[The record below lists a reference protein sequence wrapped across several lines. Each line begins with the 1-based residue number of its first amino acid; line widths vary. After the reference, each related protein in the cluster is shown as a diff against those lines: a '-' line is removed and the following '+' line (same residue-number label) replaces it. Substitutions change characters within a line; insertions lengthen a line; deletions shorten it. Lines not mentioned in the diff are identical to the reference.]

1 VGAGDAAVV
10 IATATHREQL
20 AQRLESRGLRL
31 ASAVYEGR
39 YIALDAAETLAK
51 FMVNGA
57 PDATRF
63 DTIIGDVLKQ
73 AERAAQGEQP
83 RIVAFGEMV
92 ALLFADGQEEAALQ
106 LERLW
111 NELAK
116 TRKFY
121 LHCAYPLGIFT
132 DAAHAHSFEQICG
145 EHHHVTPTESFT
157 SLAGED
163 ERLIAIAQLQQK
175 ARALETEILER
186 EKAQN
191 ALQEREAE
199 LRDFVEN
206 AVVPLHWVGKDG
218 TILWANQAELA
229 LLGYEFQDYVGFHI
243 ADFHVDEEAIN
254 DILQRLERREELQG
268 YKARVRRRDGE
279 IRTVRIYSNVF
290 YRDKEF
296 VHTRCFTIDVTG
308 RELSERRITAQLAIT
323 RLLAES
329 DSLPNLAQRALE
341 IICGVSDCE
350 MSAVWQV
357 QEETGELRCIETW
370 HSAET
375 GFPVF
380 ENATMSSRFRR
391 AEGLPGRVWD
401 SNQAAWIS
409 DLAEERNFPR
419 RQVALEEG
427 LQSAFAFPI
436 AVRGEVWGVVEFFSR
451 QVRQRDEEFMTMMAA
466 ISIQLGE
473 FAERKQVDE
482 TRNRL
487 AAIVASSDDAI
498 VSKDLNGIVMSWNHG
513 AERIFGYKAE
523 EIVGRPVTTIIPPEL
538 HNQEPEI
545 LKRIQAGERI
555 DHFETVRRARNGQ
568 LINVSLTISPVKD
581 SSGKIIG
588 AAKIARDITQQRKL
602 ESALHTAEKLASVG
616 RLAATVAHEINN
628 PLESVTNFV
637 YLAKTTPDLPDG
649 VRRYL
654 ECADQELTR
663 VAHIARQTL
672 GFYRDTSRP
681 MWLEAA
687 KVVEDVLAIYH
698 RKIENK
704 NISCQRR
711 IEPKLKLY
719 ALEGELKQ
727 ILSNLLANAIDAS
740 HDQGKL
746 WVSVRSAT
754 DRSGRRGVT
763 LAIADNGSGIA
774 AEHRKGIFAPFFTTK
789 KEVGTGLGLWVTKEL
804 IEKAGGSLRIRS
816 RVGTPSGTVVRIFLP
831 TVGKSSAE
839 KVQ

>member
-1 VGAGDAAVV
+1 
-10 IATATHREQL
+10 
-20 AQRLESRGLRL
+20 
-31 ASAVYEGR
+31 
-39 YIALDAAETLAK
+39 
-51 FMVNGA
+51 
-57 PDATRF
+57 
-63 DTIIGDVLKQ
+63 
-73 AERAAQGEQP
+73 
-83 RIVAFGEMV
+83 
-92 ALLFADGQEEAALQ
+92 
-106 LERLW
+106 
-111 NELAK
+111 
-116 TRKFY
+116 
-121 LHCAYPLGIFT
+121 
-132 DAAHAHSFEQICG
+132 
-145 EHHHVTPTESFT
+145 
-157 SLAGED
+157 
-163 ERLIAIAQLQQK
+163 
-175 ARALETEILER
+175 
-186 EKAQN
+186 
-191 ALQEREAE
+191 
-199 LRDFVEN
+199 
-206 AVVPLHWVGKDG
+206 
-218 TILWANQAELA
+218 
-229 LLGYEFQDYVGFHI
+229 
-243 ADFHVDEEAIN
+243 
-254 DILQRLERREELQG
+254 
-268 YKARVRRRDGE
+268 
-279 IRTVRIYSNVF
+279 
-290 YRDKEF
+290 
-296 VHTRCFTIDVTG
+296 
-308 RELSERRITAQLAIT
+308 
-323 RLLAES
+323 
-329 DSLPNLAQRALE
+329 
-341 IICGVSDCE
+341 
-350 MSAVWQV
+350 
-357 QEETGELRCIETW
+357 
-370 HSAET
+370 
-375 GFPVF
+375 
-380 ENATMSSRFRR
+380 
-391 AEGLPGRVWD
+391 
-401 SNQAAWIS
+401 
-409 DLAEERNFPR
+409 
-419 RQVALEEG
+419 
-427 LQSAFAFPI
+427 
-436 AVRGEVWGVVEFFSR
+436 VWGVVEFFSR

-482 TRNRL
+482 VRNKL

-498 VSKDLNGIVMSWNHG
+498 VSKDLNGIVTSWNQG

-523 EIVGRPVTTIIPPEL
+523 EIVGTPITTVIPPEL

-555 DHFETVRRARNGQ
+555 DHFETVRRAKNGD

-581 SSGKIIG
+581 SSGTIIG
-588 AAKIARDITQQRKL
+588 AAKIARDITQQKKL
-602 ESALHTAEKLASVG
+602 ENALHTAEKLASVG

-687 KVVEDVLAIYH
+687 KVVEDVLAIYQ

-727 ILSNLLANAIDAS
+727 VLSNLLANAIDAS

-746 WVSVRSAT
+746 WVSVRVAA

-763 LAIADNGSGIA
+763 LAVADNGSGIA

-804 IEKAGGSLRIRS
+804 VEKAGGSLRIRS
-816 RVGTPSGTVVRIFLP
+816 RAGTPSGTVVRIFLP